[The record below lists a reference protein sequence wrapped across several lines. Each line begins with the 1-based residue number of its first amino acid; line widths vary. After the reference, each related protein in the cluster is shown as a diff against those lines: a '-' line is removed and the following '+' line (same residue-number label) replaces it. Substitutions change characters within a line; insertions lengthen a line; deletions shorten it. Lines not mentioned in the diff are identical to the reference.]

1 MPLALINQTICLK
14 CLFYME
20 LFFFIFTYSQS
31 QWEMLKLRS
40 ICFYVQ
46 PHVIK
51 HSVNVKPKE
60 ISKLYKEK
68 T

>member
-1 MPLALINQTICLK
+1 MFEMFILYGT
-14 CLFYME
+14 
-20 LFFFIFTYSQS
+20 FFFIFTYSQS

-51 HSVNVKPKE
+51 HSVNVKPEE